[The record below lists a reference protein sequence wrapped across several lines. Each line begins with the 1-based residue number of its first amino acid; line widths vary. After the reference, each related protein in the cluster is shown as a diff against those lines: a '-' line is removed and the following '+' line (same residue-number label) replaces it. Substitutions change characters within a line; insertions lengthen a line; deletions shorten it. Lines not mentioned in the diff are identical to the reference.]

1 MCEKL
6 RFPTVENES
15 QAVNEEK
22 RRSVSVACGASV
34 IEIQIQAPTWVGQVS
49 VQFTLHRV
57 MIGCS
62 VFCLLPEFLHL
73 HLKSSDVFHPHKWI
87 GHVVFIFSHITVM
100 DLQVLRQLSA
110 DLSYGSLVSLGIA
123 GVEGAPVAAFEKK
136 DALHLT
142 TLKRMQEEVSGPTR
156 RPYDGFPTPLPIP
169 SWLEPPP
176 ARRKGIG
183 LLSSDGPNDSMS
195 DEDHDRNFNRLPSSK
210 TEEVMKTQTAT
221 EGIDCLHLHF
231 LTCDVVLVASKC
243 ITAVEGTNKI
253 LHHKLGWNVML
264 IYFANRKHQWLTLSL
279 SVWTVSSSCA
289 LEKVIV

>member
-1 MCEKL
+1 MCQKL

-34 IEIQIQAPTWVGQVS
+34 IEIQIRAPTWVG
-49 VQFTLHRV
+49 
-57 MIGCS
+57 
-62 VFCLLPEFLHL
+62 
-73 HLKSSDVFHPHKWI
+73 
-87 GHVVFIFSHITVM
+87 
-100 DLQVLRQLSA
+100 QVLRQLSA

-221 EGIDCLHLHF
+221 EGIDCLHLDF
-231 LTCDVVLVASKC
+231 LTCDVVLVAPKC

-253 LHHKLGWNVML
+253 LHHKLGWNVKL
-264 IYFANRKHQWLTLSL
+264 VYFANRRHQ
-279 SVWTVSSSCA
+279 
-289 LEKVIV
+289 